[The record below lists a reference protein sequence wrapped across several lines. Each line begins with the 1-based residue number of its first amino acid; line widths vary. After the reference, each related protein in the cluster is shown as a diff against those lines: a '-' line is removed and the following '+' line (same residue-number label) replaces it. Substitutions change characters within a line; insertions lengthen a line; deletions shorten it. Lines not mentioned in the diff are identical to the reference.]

1 MARSARTGIRDF
13 PAFAVIR
20 PVTTGII
27 LTCSSAKIMRSW
39 TSSYTRNPVNSQL
52 RLAVAMA
59 RLAQICQFPPP
70 GTR

>member
-1 MARSARTGIRDF
+1 
-13 PAFAVIR
+13 VIR